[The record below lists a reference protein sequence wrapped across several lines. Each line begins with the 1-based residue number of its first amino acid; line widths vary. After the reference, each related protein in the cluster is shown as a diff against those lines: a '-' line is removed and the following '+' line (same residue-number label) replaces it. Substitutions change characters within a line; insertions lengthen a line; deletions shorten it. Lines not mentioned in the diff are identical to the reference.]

1 MRRGALLLCILLC
14 SASLF
19 SLMAVAVS
27 GRTREMGIRIAI
39 GASRMTILSS
49 LFGRALLQL
58 GAGTVVGS
66 VFFVGMG
73 AIIVTDGGPG
83 LPGLAGYVS
92 GPLLTV
98 ALFMVLVG
106 LSACAVP
113 ARRALRI
120 TPVEALRD

>member
-1 MRRGALLLCILLC
+1 
-14 SASLF
+14 
-19 SLMAVAVS
+19 MAVAVS

-39 GASRMTILSS
+39 GASGRTILSA
-49 LFGRALLQL
+49 LFARALVQL
-58 GAGTVVGS
+58 GVGTVLGAVL
-66 VFFVGMG
+66 FVGMG

-83 LPGLAGYVS
+83 LPGLADYVS

-98 ALFMVLVG
+98 AFIMVLVG